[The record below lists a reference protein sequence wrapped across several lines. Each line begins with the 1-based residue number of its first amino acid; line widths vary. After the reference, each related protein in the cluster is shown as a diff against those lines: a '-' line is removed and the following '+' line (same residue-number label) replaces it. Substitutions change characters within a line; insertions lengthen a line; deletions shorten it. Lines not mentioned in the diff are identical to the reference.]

1 MQIAKPA
8 SGRSA
13 GSAQLAAFAL
23 GFVLSGL
30 VTSPVYAEGA
40 ASGAAS
46 SASASA
52 PSLPNVPDPSRW
64 DTPAASTTTPRSAGP
79 ASDTA
84 SVPKQ
89 IQFGHQAVGST
100 SVPKLVKL
108 PGGSSATRVTSDVTA
123 TGAFAVSP
131 AKCELVAGGSCG
143 ISVTF
148 SPTQFGATEGAVVV
162 SDAST
167 GSRILAELTGT
178 GSGRCDESAFL
189 VCHGHSWDIV
199 PVALL
204 VAIYLAALLAVRW
217 NNIAFP
223 TRGLLLAEILAVE
236 ARVAT
241 LTAAAGPADIG
252 LAQIDGLLKAAS
264 AQVPVTGIWAIRW
277 DILFWSRGRESA
289 GWGLVHEAEEQLAVF
304 LDQEQV
310 RAALERAQA
319 ELREATTTQ
328 ATGLADRIQAELGR
342 TVVSVGDHPVAILQE
357 LSDFVHLPP
366 VDLRAALAA
375 VLSQNPAP
383 MAAAC
388 SAVADRIVGLL
399 SPHAASLTV
408 QVTAALTSL
417 PPMTPVGFRTL
428 LEEARDVILPKASG
442 LATSLST
449 TAPPALASDWQAKL
463 AAASDYLALTDL
475 YASRLQGALGAS
487 PVVPLARWR
496 ALLSEALGIIYQERD
511 MSFSTLMSWHN
522 KASWMTNCGLLLIL
536 ALSAALGNEV
546 LFLLGAAGGLLSRL
560 SRSLYRQDVPTDYGA
575 SWTTL
580 FLSPV
585 AGALGGWTGVLL
597 VALLEKLGVLG
608 PLLDSIR
615 WDSPYNALAYGV
627 AFLFGFSE
635 RAFNTVLSQ
644 LEDKVISMSGQTGS
658 ALSKLTIA
666 TTSPLKA
673 GQSGQQYDA
682 ALTASGGKPAFI
694 WLSTSG
700 TLPRGLRLD
709 PTGKL
714 TGVPSGAAQTYKF
727 TLQVKDS
734 VGGIDSRDF
743 NLAIAGGAP
752 GTGTP
757 GHAALDGAPASGT
770 QS

>member
-1 MQIAKPA
+1 M
-8 SGRSA
+8 
-13 GSAQLAAFAL
+13 
-23 GFVLSGL
+23 
-30 VTSPVYAEGA
+30 
-40 ASGAAS
+40 
-46 SASASA
+46 
-52 PSLPNVPDPSRW
+52 
-64 DTPAASTTTPRSAGP
+64 
-79 ASDTA
+79 
-84 SVPKQ
+84 
-89 IQFGHQAVGST
+89 
-100 SVPKLVKL
+100 
-108 PGGSSATRVTSDVTA
+108 
-123 TGAFAVSP
+123 VS
-131 AKCELVAGGSCG
+131 
-143 ISVTF
+143 I
-148 SPTQFGATEGAVVV
+148 
-162 SDAST
+162 
-167 GSRILAELTGT
+167 
-178 GSGRCDESAFL
+178 
-189 VCHGHSWDIV
+189 
-199 PVALL
+199 
-204 VAIYLAALLAVRW
+204 
-217 NNIAFP
+217 
-223 TRGLLLAEILAVE
+223 
-236 ARVAT
+236 
-241 LTAAAGPADIG
+241 
-252 LAQIDGLLKAAS
+252 
-264 AQVPVTGIWAIRW
+264 
-277 DILFWSRGRESA
+277 
-289 GWGLVHEAEEQLAVF
+289 
-304 LDQEQV
+304 
-310 RAALERAQA
+310 
-319 ELREATTTQ
+319 
-328 ATGLADRIQAELGR
+328 
-342 TVVSVGDHPVAILQE
+342 GDHPVAILQE

-366 VDLRAALAA
+366 VDLRTALAA

-383 MAAAC
+383 MAGAC
-388 SAVADRIVGLL
+388 SVVAGRIVGLL

-417 PPMTPVGFRTL
+417 PPMTPVAFGTL
-428 LEEARDVILPKASG
+428 LEEARDIILPKASG

-449 TAPPALASDWQAKL
+449 TAPAALVSDWQAKL

-487 PVVPLARWR
+487 PFLPLARWR

-511 MSFSTLMSWHN
+511 TSFSTLMSWHN
-522 KASWMTNCGLLLIL
+522 KASWLTNCGLLLIL

-597 VALLEKLGVLG
+597 IALLEKLGVLG

-658 ALSKLTIA
+658 AASKLNIA
-666 TTSPLKA
+666 TTSPLKP
-673 GQSGQQYDA
+673 GQIGQQYDA

-694 WLSTSG
+694 WISTSG
-700 TLPRGLRLD
+700 TLPPGLRLD

-743 NLAIAGGAP
+743 NLSIAGGAP
-752 GTGTP
+752 RTGTP
-757 GHAALDGAPASGT
+757 GHAAPAGAPASGT